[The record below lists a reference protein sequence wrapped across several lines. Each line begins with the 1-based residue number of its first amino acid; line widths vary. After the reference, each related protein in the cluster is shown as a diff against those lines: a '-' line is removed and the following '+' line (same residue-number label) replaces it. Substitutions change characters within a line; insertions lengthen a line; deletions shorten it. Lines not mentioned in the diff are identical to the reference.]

1 MDMSKLPRMSKT
13 PEPSPA
19 EPAASPAPVVDYA
32 PTPATSVG
40 AEAWFSIGVGVILLL
55 VYPYTAQ
62 WLVSLIS
69 NYKPPFLPITDSTGK
84 VVPYP
89 QSIFFMAHLSVF
101 AFALVLV
108 LDGLVLLSRRPALV
122 GVALVLTVLAV
133 LLNAYYILSS
143 MGRGE
148 ALPILSALAVV
159 FGVYIAIHQWR
170 TLSQMR

>member
-1 MDMSKLPRMSKT
+1 MDLSKLPRMSKT
-13 PEPSPA
+13 PEPSPTR
-19 EPAASPAPVVDYA
+19 VVDYA
-32 PTPATSVG
+32 PPPAASVG
-40 AEAWFSIGVGVILLL
+40 AEAWISIGVGVILLL

-69 NYKPPFLPITDSTGK
+69 NYKPPFLPITDTAGN

-108 LDGLVLLSRRPALV
+108 LDGFVLLSRRPALV
-122 GVALVLTVLAV
+122 GAALVLTVLAV

-148 ALPILSALAVV
+148 ALPILSALAVL

-170 TLSQMR
+170 TVRGIR